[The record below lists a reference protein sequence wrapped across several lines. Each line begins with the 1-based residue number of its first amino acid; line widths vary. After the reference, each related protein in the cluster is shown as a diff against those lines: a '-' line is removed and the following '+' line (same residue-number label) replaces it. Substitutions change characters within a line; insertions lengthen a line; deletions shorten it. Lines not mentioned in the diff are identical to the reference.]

1 MDPNKIYFTGYKLHR
16 KCSFNAFFK
25 EKTNLNDTK
34 EIYFQLLHLLP
45 PNANIL
51 QLGCVWTCKPKQNM
65 KKLTDKNDNYL
76 KNENSDNIELFN
88 GYIGIGHYVGS
99 SSFCPLDFRKI
110 NTPEY
115 NIKKIIEDNGFY
127 NHIDNE
133 NENNIIDILHSDI
146 QGAEVDLLI
155 GSINVLKKIGFFV
168 LFTYSGKSHNTC
180 IDFMTANKFT
190 ILIDK
195 ALEESVSADGMI
207 IAVNNEH
214 IEKYEK
220 NEKILKNINIPI
232 QKYFEVKESHTTR
245 N

>member
-1 MDPNKIYFTGYKLHR
+1 MDTNKIYLYNVNGYKLHR
-16 KCSFNAFFK
+16 KCSFNTFFK

-51 QLGCVWTCKPKQNM
+51 QLGCVWTCKLKQNM

-76 KNENSDNIELFN
+76 KTENSDNIELFN
-88 GYIGIGHYVGS
+88 GYIGMGHYVGS
-99 SSFCPLDFRKI
+99 SSFCPSDFRKI

-115 NIKKIIEDNGFY
+115 NIKKIIENNEFY
-127 NHIDNE
+127 NYNE

-146 QGAEVDLLI
+146 QGAEVDMLI

-190 ILIDK
+190 ILIDN
-195 ALEESVSADGMI
+195 AVEESVSADGLI

-214 IEKYEK
+214 IEKYE
-220 NEKILKNINIPI
+220 KNINIPI